1 MVPSG
6 CVDTESWGK
15 PEIYHFKQATWV
27 IICTLT
33 GDWEPPP
40 ISRLNLKYVTVKT
53 LNLFS
58 WVTSSKPHMATLQS
72 LSLFIYT
79 LRTTDLLVRKIKLVS
94 NLRKLI
100 FFSRWS
106 FIINAFENLLKSA
119 WWKAVLYLVSLLIGL
134 YLTLSRNKTCY
145 LVYLPV
151 KDISLIIFN
160 QLSMPGISGRW
171 FWKVLT

>member
-1 MVPSG
+1 M
-6 CVDTESWGK
+6 
-15 PEIYHFKQATWV
+15 
-27 IICTLT
+27 IIRTLT
-33 GDWEPPP
+33 GGWVPPP
-40 ISRLNLKYVTVKT
+40 ISRLNVKYVTVKT

-58 WVTSSKPHMATLQS
+58 WVTSSKPHMVTLQS

-119 WWKAVLYLVSLLIGL
+119 
-134 YLTLSRNKTCY
+134 
-145 LVYLPV
+145 
-151 KDISLIIFN
+151 
-160 QLSMPGISGRW
+160 
-171 FWKVLT
+171 